1 MPPNLEALDLA
12 DCKLLRDI
20 DEVSKLH
27 HLSALSLEGCV
38 APMAQVLEICRRCP
52 LTSLNLSRCAV
63 ADETAKEI
71 ASILPKLLELEL
83 SGSLVS
89 DVGLKAIAGQ
99 CRRLVQLGLRSCAIS
114 RAAVEETKK
123 VLPAC
128 VIDWDET

>member
-1 MPPNLEALDLA
+1 M
-12 DCKLLRDI
+12 KL
-20 DEVSKLH
+20 
-27 HLSALSLEGCV
+27 
-38 APMAQVLEICRRCP
+38 
-52 LTSLNLSRCAV
+52 
-63 ADETAKEI
+63 AKEI

-128 VIDWDET
+128 VIDWDEPEPKDEKRALELWLWALKETTSEGLSEAES